1 MDIILFLRL
10 TTLSVESLFLRE
22 WRLSKDNTNVQQV
35 MFEIELMDSNRKNRI
50 TVIVTD
56 TYEQFELD
64 KQ

>member
-10 TTLSVESLFLRE
+10 TTLSVESLFLRK
-22 WRLSKDNTNVQQV
+22 WRISKDNTNVEQV
-35 MFEIELMDSNRKNRI
+35 MFEIDLMDSNRMNRI

>member
-1 MDIILFLRL
+1 MDLILFLRL

>member
-56 TYEQFELD
+56 TDEQFERD

>member
-1 MDIILFLRL
+1 MDLILFLRL

-64 KQ
+64 TQ